1 MAAQESLPSA
11 RAEHLHVRSDSP
23 GGGICC
29 LHRVSAAVLQAGTA
43 AACAASEAVVMRFN
57 LVKFNCSS
65 TATRELLKVMAA
77 ATRACQRYVE
87 EREYE
92 SK

>member
-11 RAEHLHVRSDSP
+11 RAEHIHVRSDSP
-23 GGGICC
+23 GAGIRC
-29 LHRVSAAVLQAGTA
+29 LYRVSAAVLQAGTA
-43 AACAASEAVVMRFN
+43 SARAASEAVVMRFY

-65 TATRELLKVMAA
+65 TATRELLKGLA
-77 ATRACQRYVE
+77 ATRRACQRCVE